1 MVNRAKTADLI
12 LALGGDQ
19 LLMGQ
24 HEKAIARFREA
35 IQLNPNCGE
44 AYAWLGKAYREIGRL
59 GEAEQAFRDAIR
71 LRAGFGLAHY
81 NLGLVYVAR
90 GDFDR
95 ALEQYEVLH
104 TIHPVRA
111 ERLLDVIKEQ
121 HSQAP
126 RPLADRPNSQD
137 AKGESAVGLFDKP
150 LKSEGERGS
159 QRAESRPAETVA
171 DVFEHPAAEAVE
183 LEPQGD
189 REQPA
194 PVAEEQPSREE
205 TAPSAEHPA
214 APAET
219 PTVSSPEVEKWK
231 RAVAS
236 DPRDAQAHWQLG
248 QTYLAAGEHGLAAE
262 AIEKAI
268 TNRVDFAGSHPDS
281 VRETVEMCLALGLCY
296 ERLGRFQE
304 AAQTYE
310 QALDADPENAET
322 HLRLGLVM
330 LVLNNRR
337 EAVQHYRDLA
347 RLAPQRA
354 TPLLQ
359 RLLRVVAK

>member
-1 MVNRAKTADLI
+1 
-12 LALGGDQ
+12 
-19 LLMGQ
+19 
-24 HEKAIARFREA
+24 
-35 IQLNPNCGE
+35 
-44 AYAWLGKAYREIGRL
+44 
-59 GEAEQAFRDAIR
+59 
-71 LRAGFGLAHY
+71 
-81 NLGLVYVAR
+81 
-90 GDFDR
+90 
-95 ALEQYEVLH
+95 
-104 TIHPVRA
+104 
-111 ERLLDVIKEQ
+111 
-121 HSQAP
+121 
-126 RPLADRPNSQD
+126 
-137 AKGESAVGLFDKP
+137 
-150 LKSEGERGS
+150 
-159 QRAESRPAETVA
+159 
-171 DVFEHPAAEAVE
+171 VE